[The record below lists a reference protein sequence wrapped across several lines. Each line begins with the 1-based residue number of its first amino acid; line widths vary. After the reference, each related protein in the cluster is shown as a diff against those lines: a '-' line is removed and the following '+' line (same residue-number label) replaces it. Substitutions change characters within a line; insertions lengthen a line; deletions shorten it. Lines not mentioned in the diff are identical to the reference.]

1 MMAGEKSSQNH
12 NFINLRL
19 LKKLPCLVCC
29 HVVGGSGE
37 SAECLCRDAAEARLA
52 NRDACTTPPTAR
64 RDAAPVDQR
73 HRRKGRSY

>member
-1 MMAGEKSSQNH
+1 MIGGKSFQNN
-12 NFINLRL
+12 NFINLHL

-37 SAECLCRDAAEARLA
+37 RAECLCRDAAEARLA
-52 NRDACTTPPTAR
+52 KRDACTIPPTAR
-64 RDAAPVDQR
+64 RDVAPEDQR